1 MDDEDWID
9 VGEDDD
15 DVISITIS
23 IAPSPEIVLRSEE
36 DFKRSLI
43 EKPKRSL
50 KYYNAETSA
59 SRALL
64 TRRLKSK
71 CPHQRQAALDVASGA
86 YEMKDGTIYLPTRSK
101 YLSKDSVE
109 RELFLQ
115 YLYKG
120 CQEKGCCLK
129 A

>member
-1 MDDEDWID
+1 MEWCGED
-9 VGEDDD
+9 DDD

-36 DFKRSLI
+36 EFKKSFV
-43 EKPKRSL
+43 EKPNRSL
-50 KYYNAETSA
+50 KYYNAETTA

-71 CPHQRQAALDVASGA
+71 CPHQKQAATEVASGA
-86 YEMKDGTIYLPTRSK
+86 YEMKDGTIYLPTRGK
-101 YLSKDSVE
+101 YLSKDSAE